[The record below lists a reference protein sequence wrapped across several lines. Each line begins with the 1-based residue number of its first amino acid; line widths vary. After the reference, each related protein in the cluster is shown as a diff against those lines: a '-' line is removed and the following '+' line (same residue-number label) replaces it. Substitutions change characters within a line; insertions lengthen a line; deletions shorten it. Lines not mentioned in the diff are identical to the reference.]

1 MVVPDFVELILAE
14 VSGKLMV
21 RHEIVSDWPGSKVAS
36 DLVTRKTECLKS
48 EMRVV
53 LLVLVSVDL
62 TPSIRHRL

>member
-1 MVVPDFVELILAE
+1 MKLILAE
-14 VSGKLMV
+14 VSGQLMV
-21 RHEIVSDWPGSKVAS
+21 RHEIVSDWLGSKVAS
-36 DLVTRKTECLKS
+36 DLVIRKTECLKS